1 MPINT
6 FHDCT
11 MPENVQYF
19 SKTVGFIAGSFDIL
33 HPGYIAALGEA
44 KTHCDYLI
52 VGLHTDPSEQRSHK
66 FKPVCS
72 ATERTR
78 ALLSLKFVDIVIP
91 YKTEQDLYNI
101 LKNNDISVRF
111 LGDDYIDKETTGD
124 DLNIKI
130 IYLSRDHGWSYS
142 KLRKLILEN
151 TKATK

>member
-1 MPINT
+1 M
-6 FHDCT
+6 
-11 MPENVQYF
+11 Y
-19 SKTVGFIAGSFDIL
+19 
-33 HPGYIAALGEA
+33 
-44 KTHCDYLI
+44 
-52 VGLHTDPSEQRSHK
+52 
-66 FKPVCS
+66 KP
-72 ATERTR
+72 R
-78 ALLSLKFVDIVIP
+78 KFVDIVIP

-151 TKATK
+151 TIATK